1 MNVRREAGR
10 EASPNTRRQCARFGC
25 TAIATATFTFDSTT
39 CTVWIDPID
48 SSERTGGLS
57 AGELCSR
64 HARSL
69 RPPRGW
75 ELEDRRPI
83 PELAPAATTTSAPT
97 NSAPASSTPAP
108 QLAAGPPGT
117 QFDNE
122 LRVLLNA
129 QSPLLARAFRS
140 SGTV

>member
-1 MNVRREAGR
+1 MSERREI
-10 EASPNTRRQCARFGC
+10 ASSKRQCARFGC
-25 TAIATATFTFDSTT
+25 TSIAAASYTFDAKD
-39 CTVWIDPID
+39 CVVWLDD
-48 SSERTGGLS
+48 LHEGERTFGLS

-75 ELEDRRPI
+75 RLEDRR
-83 PELAPAATTTSAPT
+83 
-97 NSAPASSTPAP
+97 ASEVQPAP
-108 QLAAGPPGT
+108 QLAAGPATGPLEVERREML
-117 QFDNE
+117 D
-122 LRVLLNA
+122 V